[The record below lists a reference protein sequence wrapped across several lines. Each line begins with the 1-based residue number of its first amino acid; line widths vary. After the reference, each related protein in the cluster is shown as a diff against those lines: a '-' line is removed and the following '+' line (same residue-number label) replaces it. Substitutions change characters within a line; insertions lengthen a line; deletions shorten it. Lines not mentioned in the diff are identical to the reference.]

1 MTRLFGLSALLVA
14 LGTSAQAQA
23 PTRENAAA
31 LLKDAM
37 AERAAA
43 AKALEVSEVYQRYER
58 SKRLVEG
65 LTALAKA
72 DEAKKAEAKAEAKP
86 EAK

>member
-1 MTRLFGLSALLVA
+1 MTRLFGLIALLVA

-43 AKALEVSEVYQRYER
+43 AKALEVSDVYQRYER
-58 SKRLVEG
+58 AKRLVDG

-72 DEAKKAEAKAEAKP
+72 DEAKAKTETK
-86 EAK
+86 

>member
-1 MTRLFGLSALLVA
+1 MRRLLVCVFVLFA
-14 LGTSAQAQA
+14 VPVSAQA

-31 LLKDAM
+31 LLKDAI

-58 SKRLVEG
+58 SKRLVDG

-72 DEAKKAEAKAEAKP
+72 DEAKKAEAKP